1 MVSGGVVTNDSTFAK
16 ITAGTV
22 EVLSGTGA
30 IALTVGSNALNAG
43 INTVNVGSSGLT
55 VAASF
60 GTSALTING
69 STNTTT
75 FTLQGV
81 EAGSRTIVAGTASDT
96 LVLAGAGAQTLGT
109 VIGVDVITF
118 TSGTSL
124 TLSSAF
130 YQGTTGTT
138 ITTGTNASTVVG
150 TGVLSKLSIIGSSSV
165 ADTFVG
171 GSASDTL
178 QGWSGS
184 ASSLVDSLTGGAG
197 ADYFVVGSSAG
208 NMYTGTG
215 YAFITDFG
223 LGDSD
228 QILVQDYTGD
238 TTAGYTFG
246 ISGTAFTLTQTSSGS
261 IIAQGNLSGSYAT
274 MTAAGLTATLNLIA

>member
-1 MVSGGVVTNDSTFAK
+1 M
-16 ITAGTV
+16 
-22 EVLSGTGA
+22 
-30 IALTVGSNALNAG
+30 
-43 INTVNVGSSGLT
+43 
-55 VAASF
+55 
-60 GTSALTING
+60 
-69 STNTTT
+69 
-75 FTLQGV
+75 
-81 EAGSRTIVAGTASDT
+81 
-96 LVLAGAGAQTLGT
+96 
-109 VIGVDVITF
+109 
-118 TSGTSL
+118 
-124 TLSSAF
+124 
-130 YQGTTGTT
+130 
-138 ITTGTNASTVVG
+138 
-150 TGVLSKLSIIGSSSV
+150 SIIGNSSV
-165 ADTFVG
+165 TDTFVG

-184 ASSLVDSLTGGAG
+184 ASSLVDSLTGGLG

-223 LGDSD
+223 LGGSD

-238 TTAGYTFG
+238 NAGYTFG